1 MDQPDA
7 QPPPTAQTEQP
18 DLDPTFKAQ
27 VQRLH
32 QLTVYGRWLVVVILW
47 ITLGSLSLWGWRYE
61 LSLLRS
67 HFTWSAVRYG
77 IFFNPLPALGL
88 ALCIAMSV
96 SVLVWQ
102 SRNILLGNTTPGTEA
117 FRAQVH
123 RICQQG
129 ASHPLWKWVCKPPTG

>member
-7 QPPPTAQTEQP
+7 QPPPAAQTEQP

-102 SRNILLGNTTPGTEA
+102 SRNILLGIPRQEQ
-117 FRAQVH
+117 RRLEQQVH